1 MQRVFST
8 LNILIVFLRLL
19 FQNVDKEF
27 QEIGFFYLKG
37 NKKMNK
43 VILSALL
50 LATSA
55 NASKLAFSASVVGGL
70 ARMTTA
76 KTAGGLV
83 TAATP
88 VVKANK
94 SKNGFGAI
102 ALVNA
107 MMSHKKINFG
117 VVAGVMFNGSKP
129 KNVTGTTTTKFKNK
143 GVSLLAGPELSM
155 KHGKFNFGTGVA
167 LTLSTSVLTSDN
179 TASGALVNYELK
191 TKTLRRVG
199 AMPFVKAGYCLGS
212 ANLFALVGYNFQA
225 KAKFTKNNASTPKAV
240 ADLVTAGTAKAKSS
254 TLFIGAGASIKFN

>member
-1 MQRVFST
+1 
-8 LNILIVFLRLL
+8 
-19 FQNVDKEF
+19 
-27 QEIGFFYLKG
+27 
-37 NKKMNK
+37 MNK

-76 KTAGGLV
+76 KTAIAGIDE
-83 TAATP
+83 
-88 VVKANK
+88 VKADK

-129 KNVTGTTTTKFKNK
+129 KNLTTKFKNK
-143 GVSLLAGPELSM
+143 GVSLLAGPEVSM

-167 LTLSTSVLTSDN
+167 LTLSTSVSNLSN
-179 TASGALVNYELK
+179 GTASVELK

-225 KAKFTKNNASTPKAV
+225 KAKFTKFSGTDFDGIQAK
-240 ADLVTAGTAKAKSS
+240 VTAGTAKAKSA

>member
-1 MQRVFST
+1 
-8 LNILIVFLRLL
+8 
-19 FQNVDKEF
+19 
-27 QEIGFFYLKG
+27 
-37 NKKMNK
+37 MNK

-76 KTAGGLV
+76 KTAGALNAV
-83 TAATP
+83 RAD
-88 VVKANK
+88 K

-167 LTLSTSVLTSDN
+167 LTLSTAVSTYSD
-179 TASGALVNYELK
+179 TAGPVNYELK

-225 KAKFTKNNASTPKAV
+225 KAKFTKFSGTDFDGIQAK
-240 ADLVTAGTAKAKSS
+240 VTAGTAKAKSA

>member
-1 MQRVFST
+1 
-8 LNILIVFLRLL
+8 
-19 FQNVDKEF
+19 
-27 QEIGFFYLKG
+27 
-37 NKKMNK
+37 MNK

-76 KTAGGLV
+76 KTAGALNAV
-83 TAATP
+83 RAD
-88 VVKANK
+88 K

-225 KAKFTKNNASTPKAV
+225 KAKFTKTVSGTNP
-240 ADLVTAGTAKAKSS
+240 VTAGTAKAKSA
-254 TLFIGAGASIKFN
+254 TLFVGAGASIKFN

>member
-1 MQRVFST
+1 
-8 LNILIVFLRLL
+8 
-19 FQNVDKEF
+19 
-27 QEIGFFYLKG
+27 
-37 NKKMNK
+37 MNK

-76 KTAGGLV
+76 KTAGALNAV
-83 TAATP
+83 RAD
-88 VVKANK
+88 K

-129 KNVTGTTTTKFKNK
+129 KKTGDTAGGVANASAKFKNK
-143 GVSLLAGPELSM
+143 GVSLLAGPEVSM

>member
-1 MQRVFST
+1 
-8 LNILIVFLRLL
+8 
-19 FQNVDKEF
+19 
-27 QEIGFFYLKG
+27 
-37 NKKMNK
+37 MNK

-70 ARMTTA
+70 ARMTNA
-76 KTAGGLV
+76 KTAGGLD
-83 TAATP
+83 P
-88 VVKANK
+88 MKADK

-129 KNVTGTTTTKFKNK
+129 KNVTNGVTSKFKNK
-143 GVSLLAGPELSM
+143 GVALLAGPEVSM

-167 LTLSTSVLTSDN
+167 STLSTAVIN
-179 TASGALVNYELK
+179 GVAPAVSGGAAAFDYELK
-191 TKTLRRVG
+191 TKTLKRVG

-225 KAKFTKNNASTPKAV
+225 KAKFKKSNIGAANANTNA
-240 ADLVTAGTAKAKSS
+240 ADIQDLVTEGTAKAKSGS
-254 TLFIGAGASIKFN
+254 LFIGAGASIKFN